1 MTPLR
6 QRMLDAM
13 ALRGFAARTVEAY
26 IHAVAGLSRHY
37 RCSPDQ
43 LCVQQVQEYMLH
55 LHRDRRL
62 SFSTVNQAACGFKFF
77 YGTVLGLDA
86 RQFDIPY
93 ARVPQQVPELL
104 SRREVAML
112 LANAP
117 HVTAG
122 TFLRLAYATGLRL
135 NELCHLRWR
144 DVHAEADRMCIHVR
158 QGKGGKGR
166 LVPLTPDTLAVLQ
179 QWRALHPRAAGGEQA
194 ADWVFTSRA
203 DRSKPMH
210 DQSPQRWYRA
220 AANAAGI
227 TKHGGLHTLRHC
239 YATHLLESGVDVY
252 SLQQWLGH
260 SHVQTTA
267 RYLHLVR
274 PDAAVGARGASLALL
289 QALPALQAP
298 TQTEPA

>member
-37 RCSPDQ
+37 RCSPD
-43 LCVQQVQEYMLH
+43 LLTAQQVQDYMLH
-55 LHRDRRL
+55 LHRERRL
-62 SFSTVNQAACGFKFF
+62 SFSSVNQAACAFKFF
-77 YGTVLGLDA
+77 YGTVLGLDL
-86 RQFDIPY
+86 RQFDVPF

-104 SRREVAML
+104 SRQEVALL
-112 LANAP
+112 LAHAP
-117 HVTAG
+117 HATAS

-144 DVHAEADRMCIHVR
+144 DVHDAADRMCIHVR

-166 LVPLTPDTLAVLQ
+166 LVPLTPDTLTVLQ
-179 QWRALHPRAAGGEQA
+179 QWRALQPRVALGDDVP
-194 ADWVFTSRA
+194 DWVFTTRA
-203 DRSKPMH
+203 DHSKPMC

-220 AANAAGI
+220 AAAAAGI

-260 SHVQTTA
+260 NHVDTTA

-289 QALPALQAP
+289 QALPALEQP
-298 TQTEPA
+298 PLSEPA

>member
-13 ALRGFAARTVEAY
+13 ALRGLAARTVEAY
-26 IHAVAGLSRHY
+26 IHAMVGLSRHY
-37 RCSPDQ
+37 HRSPD
-43 LCVQQVQEYMLH
+43 LLTAQQVQDYMLH
-55 LHRDRRL
+55 LHRERRL
-62 SFSTVNQAACGFKFF
+62 SFSSVNQAACAFKFF
-77 YGTVLGLDA
+77 YGTVLGLDL
-86 RQFDIPY
+86 RQFDVPF

-104 SRREVAML
+104 SRQEVALL
-112 LANAP
+112 LAHAP
-117 HVTAG
+117 HATAS
-122 TFLRLAYATGLRL
+122 TYLRLAYATGLRL
-135 NELCHLRWR
+135 TELCHLRWR

-166 LVPLTPDTLAVLQ
+166 LVPLTPDTLTVLQ
-179 QWRALHPRAAGGEQA
+179 QWRALQPRAARGDDA
-194 ADWVFTSRA
+194 PDWVFTARA
-203 DRSKPMH
+203 DRNKPMN

-260 SHVQTTA
+260 NHVDTTA

-274 PDAAVGARGASLALL
+274 PDAAVGARGVSLALL
-289 QALPALQAP
+289 QALPALELP
-298 TQTEPA
+298 PLTEPA

>member
-13 ALRGFAARTVEAY
+13 ALRGLAARTVEAY
-26 IHAVAGLSRHY
+26 IHAVVGLSRHY
-37 RCSPDQ
+37 RCSPD
-43 LCVQQVQEYMLH
+43 LLSAQQVQDYMLH
-55 LHRDRRL
+55 LHRDRKL
-62 SFSTVNQAACGFKFF
+62 SFSSVNQAACAFKFF
-77 YGTVLGLDA
+77 YGTVLGLDL
-86 RQFDIPY
+86 RQFDVPF

-104 SRREVAML
+104 SRQEVALL
-112 LANAP
+112 LAHAP
-117 HVTAG
+117 HATASAY
-122 TFLRLAYATGLRL
+122 LRLAYATGLRL
-135 NELCHLRWR
+135 TELCHLRWR

-179 QWRALHPRAAGGEQA
+179 QWRALRPRAAHGDDVP
-194 ADWVFTSRA
+194 DWVFTARA
-203 DRSKPMH
+203 DRCKPMH

-260 SHVQTTA
+260 NHVETTA

-274 PDAAVGARGASLALL
+274 PDAAVGARGVSLALL
-289 QALPALQAP
+289 QALPALELP
-298 TQTEPA
+298 PLTEPA

>member
-13 ALRGFAARTVEAY
+13 ALRGLAARTMEAY
-26 IHAVAGLSRHY
+26 IHAVIGLSRHY
-37 RCSPDQ
+37 RCSPEV
-43 LCVQQVQEYMLH
+43 LTARQVQDYMLH
-55 LHRDRRL
+55 LHRERKL
-62 SFSTVNQAACGFKFF
+62 SFSTVNQAASAFKFL
-77 YGTVLGLDA
+77 YGTVLGLDL
-86 RQFDIPY
+86 RQFDVPF
-93 ARVPQQVPELL
+93 ARVPQQVPEML
-104 SRREVAML
+104 SRQEVALL
-112 LANAP
+112 LACAP

-144 DVHAEADRMCIHVR
+144 DVHDAPDRMCIHVR

-179 QWRALHPRAAGGEQA
+179 QWRALQPRAAHGDDVP
-194 ADWVFTSRA
+194 DWVFTARA
-203 DRSKPMH
+203 DRCKPMH

-260 SHVQTTA
+260 NHVDTTA

-274 PDAAVGARGASLALL
+274 PDAAVGARGVSLALL
-289 QALPALQAP
+289 QALPALELLP
-298 TQTEPA
+298 LSEPA

>member
-13 ALRGFAARTVEAY
+13 ALRGLAERTVEAY
-26 IHAVAGLSRHY
+26 IHAMVGLAKHY
-37 RCSPDQ
+37 RTSPD
-43 LCVQQVQEYMLH
+43 LLTAQQVQDYMVH

-62 SFSTVNQAACGFKFF
+62 SFSTVNQAASAFKFF
-77 YGTVLGLDA
+77 YGTVLRLDS
-86 RQFDIPY
+86 RQFDIPF

-104 SRREVAML
+104 SRQEVALL
-112 LANAP
+112 LAHAP
-117 HVTAG
+117 HTTAS

-144 DVHAEADRMCIHVR
+144 DVQAAPDRMCIHVQR
-158 QGKGGKGR
+158 GKGGKGR
-166 LVPLTPDTLAVLQ
+166 LVPLTPDALAVLQ
-179 QWRALHPRAAGGEQA
+179 QWRALQPPRPCGDDMP
-194 ADWVFTSRA
+194 DWVFTARA
-203 DRSKPMH
+203 ERSKPMH

-220 AANAAGI
+220 AASAAGI

-260 SHVQTTA
+260 NHVDTTA

-274 PDAAVGARGASLALL
+274 PDAAVGARGVSLALL
-289 QALPALQAP
+289 QALPALELP
-298 TQTEPA
+298 TLSEPA

>member
-13 ALRGFAARTVEAY
+13 ALRGLAARTVEAY
-26 IHAVAGLSRHY
+26 IHAMVGLARHY
-37 RCSPDQ
+37 RISPD
-43 LCVQQVQEYMLH
+43 LLTAQQVQDYMLH
-55 LHRDRRL
+55 LHRERKL
-62 SFSTVNQAACGFKFF
+62 SFSSVNQAACAFKFF

-86 RQFDIPY
+86 QQFDIPF

-104 SRREVAML
+104 SRQEVTRL
-112 LANAP
+112 LAHAP
-117 HVTAG
+117 HATAS

-144 DVHAEADRMCIHVR
+144 DVHGEADRMCIHVR

-166 LVPLTPDTLAVLQ
+166 LVPLTPDTLTVLQ
-179 QWRALHPRAAGGEQA
+179 QWRALQPRIARGDDVP
-194 ADWVFTSRA
+194 DWVFTARA
-203 DRSKPMH
+203 DRHKPMH

-220 AANAAGI
+220 AADAAGI

-260 SHVQTTA
+260 QHVDTTA

-289 QALPALQAP
+289 QALPALELTP
-298 TQTEPA
+298 LPEPA

>member
-37 RCSPDQ
+37 RCSPD
-43 LCVQQVQEYMLH
+43 LLTAQQVQDYMLH
-55 LHRDRRL
+55 LHRDRKL
-62 SFSTVNQAACGFKFF
+62 SFSTVNQTASGFKFF

-104 SRREVAML
+104 SRQEVALL
-112 LANAP
+112 LARAP
-117 HVTAG
+117 HVTAS

-144 DVHAEADRMCIHVR
+144 DVQDAPDRMCIHVR
-158 QGKGGKGR
+158 HGKGGKAR
-166 LVPLTPDTLAVLQ
+166 LVPMTNDTLAVLQ
-179 QWRALHPRAAGGEQA
+179 QWRALQPRAPRAPEV

-203 DRSKPMH
+203 DRCKPMH

-220 AANAAGI
+220 AADAAGI

-260 SHVQTTA
+260 NHVQTTA

-274 PDAAVGARGASLALL
+274 PDAAVGARGTSLALL
-289 QALPALQAP
+289 QALPELEP
-298 TQTEPA
+298 SPLPEPA